1 MSLDSRSSV
10 LAQGVE
16 KVALFFVEP
25 ETEGAAD
32 LFIEASSIDMRY
44 ASSLSPAPRPRVG
57 LQLIIIIN
65 KSLIKMK

>member
-32 LFIEASSIDMRY
+32 LFIEASLGS
-44 ASSLSPAPRPRVG
+44 RPLNHV
-57 LQLIIIIN
+57 LDYN
-65 KSLIKMK
+65 NN